1 MRHKFIAK
9 RLENDLAKLTFSQIG
24 LRIIFRAH
32 TLPHRYF
39 IAAHV
44 RHTMDV
50 APARQGGKTE
60 GWVAQEVV
68 RLVRTAASNGKIPQA
83 QAEAIVGATVP

>member
-1 MRHKFIAK
+1 MPQIYCKKIGERSCQVDIALS
-9 RLENDLAKLTFSQIG
+9 RP
-24 LRIIFRAH
+24 H
-32 TLPHRYF
+32 TLPHRDF
-39 IAAHV
+39 ISAHV
-44 RHTMDV
+44 WHTMDV

-83 QAEAIVGATVP
+83 QAEAIVGATVH